1 MVASALEQIYRERPP
16 VPALAGRVACVWVQ
30 SVSPRSV
37 PYVHRTVPNGSV
49 EISCRLGSVPQV
61 SGPQFGATV
70 DVLAPGTTVVGIRFR
85 PGAAPVPASALA
97 GRSVELQELWGS
109 AAIALGERIAEAP
122 TAWDAAAILEAELI
136 ARVGDAARPDP
147 IVAEAVRRLVPWGAN
162 EVTSL
167 TSSLSISER
176 QLRRRCREAIGLAPK
191 AVHRIL
197 RFQGFLALA
206 HGREPSGPRAGA
218 ARRGRGLCRPV
229 PPDARVFA
237 AVRAHASR
245 APARER
251 APVRTDARSP
261 RLVRAPA
268 ARARASPELVAARP
282 GMAGLFKRSAAPA
295 PYRRCR

>member
-1 MVASALEQIYRERPP
+1 MVMSALEQTYHERPP
-16 VPALAGRVACVWVQ
+16 APALAGRVACVWVQ

-61 SGPQFGATV
+61 SGPQVGATV
-70 DVLAPGTTVVGIRFR
+70 DVLAPGTTLVGIRFR
-85 PGAAPVPASALA
+85 PGAAPVPASELA
-97 GRSVELQELWGS
+97 GRSVGLEELWGS

-122 TAWDAAAILEAELI
+122 TAWDAAAMLEAELI
-136 ARVGDAARPDP
+136 ARLSGAARPDP

-206 HGREPSGPRAGA
+206 HGREPSGPELALLAADAGYADQSHLTRESLRLAGLAPRALLRES
-218 ARRGRGLCRPV
+218 ARQCGPTHDHRASFGLLL
-229 PPDARVFA
+229 
-237 AVRAHASR
+237 
-245 APARER
+245 RER
-251 APVRTDARSP
+251 AL
-261 RLVRAPA
+261 RL
-268 ARARASPELVAARP
+268 S
-282 GMAGLFKRSAAPA
+282 S
-295 PYRRCR
+295 